1 MVVKLHDKKLF
12 IPTFYLQNPA
22 PIDEFF
28 SPNPIALAK
37 NATFWASSL
46 SSICMLTLLANN
58 YTPLYTNLSILYHTV
73 LYLYNQLFYLIFI
86 KIKFENIIASIKYF

>member
-37 NATFWASSL
+37 NATF
-46 SSICMLTLLANN
+46 
-58 YTPLYTNLSILYHTV
+58 
-73 LYLYNQLFYLIFI
+73 
-86 KIKFENIIASIKYF
+86 